1 MKNAKL
7 SCTSGNWTAMLEKD
21 FAKKIK
27 CNYGVAF
34 NSGTSTMHAALLAV
48 GVKPGDEVICPAI
61 SVIMNSST
69 TIHAHA
75 IPIYVDVDPNTYI
88 S

>member
-1 MKNAKL
+1 MN
-7 SCTSGNWTAMLEKD
+7 TS
-21 FAKKIK
+21 
-27 CNYGVAF
+27 YGVAF

-61 SVIMNSST
+61 SVIMNTST

-75 IPIYVDVDPNTYI
+75 IPVFVDVNPDTYNIDPIDLERKITNLRCK
-88 S
+88 